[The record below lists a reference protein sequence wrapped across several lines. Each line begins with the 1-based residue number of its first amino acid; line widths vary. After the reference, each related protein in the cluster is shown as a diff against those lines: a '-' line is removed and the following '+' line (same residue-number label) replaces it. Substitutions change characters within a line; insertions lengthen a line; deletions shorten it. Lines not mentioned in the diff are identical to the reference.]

1 MDPMRITVRNSMKKY
16 QLGLYEKAMPSSWSW
31 VEKLSAAKE
40 SGFDFL
46 EISIDETDEKLNRLN
61 NQAELDNIK
70 HAIEVTGFPIRTMCL
85 SGHRKF
91 PLGSNNEQIVVRSL
105 EIMEHAIDLADQLG
119 IRIIQLAGYDV
130 YYEDGSD
137 VTRDRFER
145 NLRLAVE
152 MASKKSIVLGFETME
167 TAFMDTVT
175 KAMNYVEIIDSP
187 YLQVYPDMGNLTNAS
202 KLYGHDVLEDILRGK
217 GHIAAAHIKE
227 TIAGHYREIPFGT
240 GHVDFNRCIST
251 FWNLGVR
258 MFTAEFWYDK
268 NTDAMEV
275 LKYNQQFVSRR
286 IEESA

>member
-1 MDPMRITVRNSMKKY
+1 MKKY
-16 QLGLYEKAMPSSWSW
+16 QLGVYEKAMLSSWSW
-31 VEKLSAAKE
+31 VEKLSAAKTA
-40 SGFDFL
+40 GFDFL
-46 EISIDETDEKLNRLN
+46 EISIDETDDKLNRLN
-61 NQAELDNIK
+61 NKKELDSIK
-70 HAIEVTGFPIRTMCL
+70 QAMELTGFPIRTMCL
-85 SGHRKF
+85 SGHRKY
-91 PLGSNNEQIVVRSL
+91 PLGSNNEQTVVRSL

-145 NLRLAVE
+145 NLRLVVE
-152 MASKKSIVLGFETME
+152 MAAKKSIVLGFETME

-227 TIAGHYREIPFGT
+227 TIVGHYREIPYGT

-268 NTDAMEV
+268 NTDAMEI
-275 LKYNQQFVSRR
+275 LKYNQQFVSQK

>member
-1 MDPMRITVRNSMKKY
+1 MKKY
-16 QLGLYEKAMPSSWSW
+16 QLGLYEKAMPSYWSW
-31 VEKLSAAKE
+31 IEKLTAAKTA
-40 SGFDFL
+40 GYDFL
-46 EISIDETDEKLNRLN
+46 EISIDETDDKLSRLN
-61 NQAELDNIK
+61 NQAELDSIK

-85 SGHRKF
+85 SGHRKY
-91 PLGSNNEQIVVRSL
+91 PLGSNNEQTVVRSL
-105 EIMEHAIDLADQLG
+105 EIMEHAIDMADQLG

-130 YYEDGSD
+130 YYEEGSD

-152 MASKKSIVLGFETME
+152 MAAKKSIVLGFETME

-175 KAMNYVEIIDSP
+175 KAMNYVDLINSP

-202 KLYGHDVLEDILRGK
+202 KLYGHDVLMDIQRGK

-227 TIAGHYREIPFGT
+227 TVVGHYREIPFGT
-240 GHVDFNRCIST
+240 GHVDFHACIST
-251 FWNLGVR
+251 FWKLGVR

-275 LKYNQQFVSRR
+275 LKYNQQFVSQR

>member
-1 MDPMRITVRNSMKKY
+1 MKKY
-16 QLGLYEKAMPSSWSW
+16 QLGLYEKAMPSNWSW
-31 VEKLSAAKE
+31 IEKLTAAKTA
-40 SGFDFL
+40 GYDFL
-46 EISIDETDEKLNRLN
+46 EISIDETDDKLSRLN
-61 NQAELDNIK
+61 NQAELDSIK

-85 SGHRKF
+85 SGHRKY
-91 PLGSNNEQIVVRSL
+91 PLGSNNEQTVVRSL
-105 EIMEHAIDLADQLG
+105 EIMEHAIDMADQLG

-130 YYEDGSD
+130 YYEEGSD

-152 MASKKSIVLGFETME
+152 MAAKKSIVLGFETME
-167 TAFMDTVT
+167 IAFMDTVT
-175 KAMNYVEIIDSP
+175 KAMNYVDLINSP

-202 KLYGHDVLEDILRGK
+202 KLYGHDVLMDIQRGK

-227 TIAGHYREIPFGT
+227 TVVGHYREIPFGT
-240 GHVDFNRCIST
+240 GHVDFHACIST
-251 FWNLGVR
+251 FWKLGVR

-275 LKYNQQFVSRR
+275 LKYNQQFVSQR

>member
-1 MDPMRITVRNSMKKY
+1 MLITGRSNMKKY

-31 VEKLSAAKE
+31 IEKLTAAKK

-46 EISIDETDEKLNRLN
+46 EISIDETDDKLSRLN
-61 NQAELDNIK
+61 NKTELDNIK

-91 PLGSNNEQIVVRSL
+91 PLGSNDEQTVVRSL
-105 EIMEHAIDLADQLG
+105 EIMEHAIDMADQLG

-130 YYEDGSD
+130 YYEEGSD
-137 VTRDRFER
+137 VTRDRFAK

-175 KAMNYVEIIDSP
+175 KAMNYVELIDSP

-202 KLYGHDVLEDILRGK
+202 KLYGHDVVEDILRGK
-217 GHIAAAHIKE
+217 GHIAATHIKE
-227 TIAGHYREIPFGT
+227 TIVGHYREIPYGT
-240 GHVDFNRCIST
+240 GHVDFIKCIST
-251 FWNLGVR
+251 FCNLGVR

-275 LKYNQQFVSRR
+275 LTYNQQFVSRK

>member
-1 MDPMRITVRNSMKKY
+1 
-16 QLGLYEKAMPSSWSW
+16 MPSSWSW
-31 VEKLSAAKE
+31 VEKLTAAKK
-40 SGFDFL
+40 SGYDFL
-46 EISIDETDEKLNRLN
+46 EISIDETDEKLSRLN
-61 NQAELDNIK
+61 NKEELNNIK
-70 HAIEVTGFPIRTMCL
+70 HAIEVAGFPIRTMCL

-91 PLGSNNEQIVVRSL
+91 PLGSNDEQIVSRSL

-130 YYEDGSD
+130 YYEEGSD
-137 VTRDRFER
+137 VTRERFER

-152 MASKKSIVLGFETME
+152 MASKKSAVLGFETME

-202 KLYGHDVLEDILRGK
+202 KLYGHDVFEDIVRGK

-227 TIAGHYREIPFGT
+227 TIVGHYREIPFGT
-240 GHVDFNRCIST
+240 GHVDFNQCIST
-251 FWNLGVR
+251 FWKLGVR

-275 LKYNQQFVSRR
+275 LKHNCQFVSQR

>member
-1 MDPMRITVRNSMKKY
+1 MLIMGRNNMKKY

-31 VEKLSAAKE
+31 TEKLTAAKV

-46 EISIDETDEKLNRLN
+46 EISIDETDEKLSRLN

-70 HAIEVTGFPIRTMCL
+70 QAISVTGFPIRTMCL
-85 SGHRKF
+85 SGHRKY
-91 PLGSNNEQIVVRSL
+91 PLGSNNEQTVVRSL
-105 EIMEHAIDLADQLG
+105 EIMEHAIDMADQLG

-130 YYEDGSD
+130 YYEEGSD

-152 MASKKSIVLGFETME
+152 MASKKSIILGFETME

-202 KLYGHDVLEDILRGK
+202 KLYGHDVLKDIQRGK

-227 TIAGHYREIPFGT
+227 TIVGHYREIPFGT
-240 GHVDFNRCIST
+240 GHVDFHACIST
-251 FWNLGVR
+251 FWKLGVR

-275 LKYNQQFVSRR
+275 LKYNQQFVSQQ

>member
-1 MDPMRITVRNSMKKY
+1 MDPMRITVRNNMKKY

-40 SGFDFL
+40 AGFDFL
-46 EISIDETDEKLNRLN
+46 EISIDETDEKLSRLN
-61 NQAELDNIK
+61 NKKELDSIK
-70 HAIEVTGFPIRTMCL
+70 QAMEHTGFPIRTMCL

-91 PLGSNNEQIVVRSL
+91 PLGSNNEQTVVRSL
-105 EIMEHAIDLADQLG
+105 EIMEHAIDMADQLG

-152 MASKKSIVLGFETME
+152 MAAKKSIVLGFETME

-202 KLYGHDVLEDILRGK
+202 KLYGHDVVEDILRGK

-227 TIAGHYREIPFGT
+227 TIVGHYREIPFGT

-268 NTDAMEV
+268 NTDAMDV

>member
-1 MDPMRITVRNSMKKY
+1 MRITVRNSMKKY

-31 VEKLSAAKE
+31 VEKLSAAKTA
-40 SGFDFL
+40 GFDFL
-46 EISIDETDEKLNRLN
+46 EISIDETDDKLNRLIN
-61 NQAELDNIK
+61 KKELDSIK
-70 HAIEVTGFPIRTMCL
+70 QAMELTGFPIRTMCL
-85 SGHRKF
+85 SGHRKY
-91 PLGSNNEQIVVRSL
+91 PLGSNNEQTVVRSL
-105 EIMEHAIDLADQLG
+105 EIMEHAIDMADQLG

-130 YYEDGSD
+130 YYEEGSE
-137 VTRDRFER
+137 VTRERFAK
-145 NLRLAVE
+145 NLRVAVE

-175 KAMNYVEIIDSP
+175 KAMNYLEIIDSP

-227 TIAGHYREIPFGT
+227 TIVGHYREIPFGT

-268 NTDAMEV
+268 NTDAMEI
-275 LKYNQQFVSRR
+275 LKYNQQFVSQK

>member
-1 MDPMRITVRNSMKKY
+1 MKKY
-16 QLGLYEKAMPSSWSW
+16 QLGLYEKAMPSNWSW
-31 VEKLSAAKE
+31 IEKLTAAKTA
-40 SGFDFL
+40 GYDFL
-46 EISIDETDEKLNRLN
+46 EISIDETDDKLSRLN
-61 NQAELDNIK
+61 NQAELDSIK

-85 SGHRKF
+85 SGHRKY
-91 PLGSNNEQIVVRSL
+91 PLGSNNEQTVVRSL
-105 EIMEHAIDLADQLG
+105 EIMEHAIDMVDQLG

-130 YYEDGSD
+130 YYEEGSD

-152 MASKKSIVLGFETME
+152 MAAKKSIVLGFETME

-175 KAMNYVEIIDSP
+175 KAMNYVDLINSP

-202 KLYGHDVLEDILRGK
+202 KLYGHDVLMDIQRGK

-227 TIAGHYREIPFGT
+227 TVVGHYREIPFGT
-240 GHVDFNRCIST
+240 GHVDFHACIST
-251 FWNLGVR
+251 FWKLGVR

-275 LKYNQQFVSRR
+275 LKYNQQFVSQR

>member
-31 VEKLSAAKE
+31 VEKLSSAKE
-40 SGFDFL
+40 AGFDFL

-61 NQAELDNIK
+61 NKKELDNIK
-70 HAIEVTGFPIRTMCL
+70 QAMELTGFPIRTMCL
-85 SGHRKF
+85 SGHRKY
-91 PLGSNNEQIVVRSL
+91 PLGSNNEQTVVRSL
-105 EIMEHAIDLADQLG
+105 EIMEHAIDMADQLG

-152 MASKKSIVLGFETME
+152 MAAKKSIVLGFETME

-227 TIAGHYREIPFGT
+227 TIVGHYREIPFGT

-251 FWNLGVR
+251 FWRLGVR

-286 IEESA
+286 IEKSA

>member
-1 MDPMRITVRNSMKKY
+1 MRITVRSSMKKY

>member
-1 MDPMRITVRNSMKKY
+1 M
-16 QLGLYEKAMPSSWSW
+16 
-31 VEKLSAAKE
+31 EKLTAAKTA
-40 SGFDFL
+40 GYDFL
-46 EISIDETDEKLNRLN
+46 EISIDETDEKLSRLN

-70 HAIEVTGFPIRTMCL
+70 QAISVTGFPIRTMCL
-85 SGHRKF
+85 SGHRKY
-91 PLGSNNEQIVVRSL
+91 PLGSNNEQTVVRSL
-105 EIMEHAIDLADQLG
+105 EIMEHAIDMADQLG

-130 YYEDGSD
+130 YYEEGSD

-152 MASKKSIVLGFETME
+152 MASKKSIILGFETME
-167 TAFMDTVT
+167 TSFMDTVT

-202 KLYGHDVLEDILRGK
+202 KLYGHDVLKDIQRGK

-227 TIAGHYREIPFGT
+227 TIVGHYREIPFGT
-240 GHVDFNRCIST
+240 GHVDFHACIST
-251 FWNLGVR
+251 FWKLGVR

-275 LKYNQQFVSRR
+275 LKYNQQFVSQR

>member
-1 MDPMRITVRNSMKKY
+1 MRITVRNSMKKY

-31 VEKLSAAKE
+31 VEKLSSAKE
-40 SGFDFL
+40 AGFDFL

-275 LKYNQQFVSRR
+275 LKYNQQFASRR

>member
-1 MDPMRITVRNSMKKY
+1 MLIMGRSKMKKY
-16 QLGLYEKAMPSSWSW
+16 QLGVYEKAMPSNWSW
-31 VEKLSAAKE
+31 VEKLTAAKTA
-40 SGFDFL
+40 GFDFL
-46 EISIDETDEKLNRLN
+46 EISIDETDEKLSRLN
-61 NQAELDNIK
+61 NNYEINLIK
-70 HAIEVTGFPIRTMCL
+70 QAIEVTDFPIRTMCL
-85 SGHRKF
+85 SGHRKY
-91 PLGSNNEQIVVRSL
+91 PLGSNNEQTVVRSL
-105 EIMEHAIDLADQLG
+105 EIMEHAIDMADELG

-130 YYEDGSD
+130 YYEEGSD

-152 MASKKSIVLGFETME
+152 MASKKSVVLGFETME

-175 KAMNYVEIIDSP
+175 KAMNYVELVDSP

-202 KLYGHDVLEDILRGK
+202 KLYGHDVLKDIQRGK

-227 TIAGHYREIPFGT
+227 TIVGHYREIPFGT
-240 GHVDFNRCIST
+240 GHVDFHSCIST
-251 FWNLGVR
+251 FWKLGVR

-275 LKYNQQFVSRR
+275 LIYNRQFVSQR

>member
-1 MDPMRITVRNSMKKY
+1 MLIMGRNSMKKY

-40 SGFDFL
+40 AGFDFL

-85 SGHRKF
+85 SGHRKY
-91 PLGSNNEQIVVRSL
+91 PLGSNNEQTVVRSL
-105 EIMEHAIDLADQLG
+105 EIMEHAIDLADLLG

-130 YYEDGSD
+130 YYEEGSD
-137 VTRDRFER
+137 VTKERFAR

-152 MASKKSIVLGFETME
+152 MAAKKSVVLGFETME

-187 YLQVYPDMGNLTNAS
+187 YLQVYPDIGNLTNAS
-202 KLYGHDVLEDILRGK
+202 KIYGHDVLEDILSGK
-217 GHIAAAHIKE
+217 GHICATHIKE
-227 TIAGHYREIPFGT
+227 TIVGHYREIPFGT
-240 GHVDFNRCIST
+240 GHVDFHACIST
-251 FWNLGVR
+251 CWKLGVR

-286 IEESA
+286 VEESA

>member
-1 MDPMRITVRNSMKKY
+1 MLIMGRNNMKKY
-16 QLGLYEKAMPSSWSW
+16 QLGLYEKAMPSNWSW
-31 VEKLSAAKE
+31 MEKLTAAKTA
-40 SGFDFL
+40 GFDFL
-46 EISIDETDEKLNRLN
+46 EISIDETDEKLSRLN

-70 HAIEVTGFPIRTMCL
+70 QAISVTGFPIRTMCL
-85 SGHRKF
+85 SGHRKY
-91 PLGSNNEQIVVRSL
+91 PLGSNNEQTVVRSL
-105 EIMEHAIDLADQLG
+105 EIMEHAIDMADQLG

-130 YYEDGSD
+130 YYEEGSD

-152 MASKKSIVLGFETME
+152 MASKKSIILGFETME

-202 KLYGHDVLEDILRGK
+202 KLYGHDVLKDIQRGK

-227 TIAGHYREIPFGT
+227 TIVGHYREIPFGT
-240 GHVDFNRCIST
+240 GHVDFHACIST
-251 FWNLGVR
+251 FWKLGVR

-275 LKYNQQFVSRR
+275 LKYNQQFVSQQ

>member
-1 MDPMRITVRNSMKKY
+1 MRITVRNSMKKY

-31 VEKLSAAKE
+31 VEKLSSAKE
-40 SGFDFL
+40 AGFDFL

-61 NQAELDNIK
+61 NKKELDNIK
-70 HAIEVTGFPIRTMCL
+70 QAMELTGFPIRTMCL
-85 SGHRKF
+85 SGHRKY
-91 PLGSNNEQIVVRSL
+91 PLGSNNEQTVVRSL
-105 EIMEHAIDLADQLG
+105 EIMEHAIDMADQLG

-152 MASKKSIVLGFETME
+152 MAAKKSVVLGFETME

-227 TIAGHYREIPFGT
+227 TIVGHYREIPFGT

-268 NTDAMEV
+268 NTDALEV
-275 LKYNQQFVSRR
+275 LKYNQQFVSQR

>member
-1 MDPMRITVRNSMKKY
+1 MKKY
-16 QLGLYEKAMPSSWSW
+16 QLGLYEKAMPSNWSW
-31 VEKLSAAKE
+31 IEKLTAAKTA
-40 SGFDFL
+40 GYDFL
-46 EISIDETDEKLNRLN
+46 EISIDETDDKLSRLN
-61 NQAELDNIK
+61 NQAELDSIK

-85 SGHRKF
+85 SGHRKY
-91 PLGSNNEQIVVRSL
+91 PLGSNNEQTVVRSL
-105 EIMEHAIDLADQLG
+105 EIMEHAIDMADQLG

-130 YYEDGSD
+130 YYEEGSD

-152 MASKKSIVLGFETME
+152 MAAKKSIVLGFETME

-175 KAMNYVEIIDSP
+175 KAMNYVDLINSP

-202 KLYGHDVLEDILRGK
+202 KLYGHDVLMDIQRGK

-227 TIAGHYREIPFGT
+227 TVVGHYREIPFGT
-240 GHVDFNRCIST
+240 GHVDFHACIST
-251 FWNLGVR
+251 FWKLGVR

-275 LKYNQQFVSRR
+275 LKYNQQFVSQR

>member
-1 MDPMRITVRNSMKKY
+1 MKKY
-16 QLGLYEKAMPSSWSW
+16 QLGVYEKAMPSNWSW
-31 VEKLSAAKE
+31 VEKLTAAKTA
-40 SGFDFL
+40 GFDFL
-46 EISIDETDEKLNRLN
+46 EISIDETDEKLSRLN
-61 NQAELDNIK
+61 NNYEINLIK
-70 HAIEVTGFPIRTMCL
+70 QAIEVTDFPIRTMCL
-85 SGHRKF
+85 SGHRKY
-91 PLGSNNEQIVVRSL
+91 PLGSNNEQTVVRSL
-105 EIMEHAIDLADQLG
+105 EIMEHAIDMADELG

-130 YYEDGSD
+130 YYEEGSD

-152 MASKKSIVLGFETME
+152 MASKKSVVLGFETME

-175 KAMNYVEIIDSP
+175 KAMNYVELVDSP

-202 KLYGHDVLEDILRGK
+202 KLYGHDVLKDIQRGK

-227 TIAGHYREIPFGT
+227 TIVGHYREIPFGT
-240 GHVDFNRCIST
+240 GHVDFHSCIST
-251 FWNLGVR
+251 FWKLGVR

-275 LKYNQQFVSRR
+275 LIYNRQFVSQR

>member
-1 MDPMRITVRNSMKKY
+1 MKKY

-31 VEKLSAAKE
+31 IEKLTAAKE

-46 EISIDETDEKLNRLN
+46 EISIDETDEKLSRLN
-61 NQAELDNIK
+61 NQNEIDNIK
-70 HAIEVTGFPIRTMCL
+70 QAIEITGFPIRTMCL
-85 SGHRKF
+85 SGHRKY
-91 PLGSNNEQIVVRSL
+91 PLGSNVEQVVTRSL
-105 EIMEHAIDLADQLG
+105 EIMEHAIDMADQLG

-130 YYEDGSD
+130 YYEEGSE
-137 VTRDRFER
+137 VTKERFAN

-152 MASKKSIVLGFETME
+152 MASKKSVVLGFETME

-175 KAMNYVEIIDSP
+175 KAMNFVELIDSP

-227 TIAGHYREIPFGT
+227 TIVGHYREIPFGT
-240 GHVDFNRCIST
+240 GHVDFISCIST
-251 FWNLGVR
+251 CWKLGVR
-258 MFTAEFWYDK
+258 MFTAEFWYDN

-275 LKYNQQFVSRR
+275 LTYNQQFVSKK

>member
-1 MDPMRITVRNSMKKY
+1 
-16 QLGLYEKAMPSSWSW
+16 MPSGWSW
-31 VEKLSAAKE
+31 IEKLSAAKE
-40 SGFDFL
+40 AGFDFL

-61 NQAELDNIK
+61 NQTELANIK

-85 SGHRKF
+85 SGHRKY
-91 PLGSNNEQIVVRSL
+91 PLGSNDEQIVSRSL
-105 EIMEHAIDLADQLG
+105 EIMGHAIDMADQLG

-130 YYEDGSD
+130 YYEEGSEITK
-137 VTRDRFER
+137 VRFEK

-152 MASKKSIVLGFETME
+152 MASKKSVVLGFETME

-175 KAMNYVEIIDSP
+175 KSMNYVELIDSP
-187 YLQVYPDMGNLTNAS
+187 YLQVYPDIGNLTNAS

-217 GHIAAAHIKE
+217 GHICATHIKE
-227 TIAGHYREIPFGT
+227 TIVGHYREIPFGT
-240 GHVDFNRCIST
+240 GHVDFHACISMC
-251 FWNLGVR
+251 WKLGVR

-275 LKYNQQFVSRR
+275 LKYNRQFVSRR

>member
-1 MDPMRITVRNSMKKY
+1 MRITVRNSMKKY
-16 QLGLYEKAMPSSWSW
+16 QLGVYEKAMLSSWSW
-31 VEKLSAAKE
+31 VEKLSAAKTA
-40 SGFDFL
+40 GFDFL
-46 EISIDETDEKLNRLN
+46 EISIDETDDKLNRLN
-61 NQAELDNIK
+61 NKKELDSIK
-70 HAIEVTGFPIRTMCL
+70 QAMELTGFPIRTMCL
-85 SGHRKF
+85 SGHRKY
-91 PLGSNNEQIVVRSL
+91 PLGSNNEQTVVRSL

-145 NLRLAVE
+145 NLRLVVE
-152 MASKKSIVLGFETME
+152 MAAKKSIVLGFETME

-227 TIAGHYREIPFGT
+227 TIVGHYREIPYGT

-268 NTDAMEV
+268 NTDAMEI
-275 LKYNQQFVSRR
+275 LKYNQQFVSQK